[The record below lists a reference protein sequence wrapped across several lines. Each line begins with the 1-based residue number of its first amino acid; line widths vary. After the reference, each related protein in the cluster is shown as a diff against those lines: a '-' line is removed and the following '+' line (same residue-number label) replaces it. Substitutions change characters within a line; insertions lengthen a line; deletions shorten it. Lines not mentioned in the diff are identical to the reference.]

1 MVSERNRIRPHRV
14 RRASVRPDVE
24 QMNRATKRLYLHRRL
39 DEVESQIQ
47 SSLFRY
53 LNNLFSAG
61 PHWLSR
67 RQELW
72 EDVMDLHYLEASRRA
87 ILQSLADLN
96 MSAFSSR
103 GLPDNTD
110 VDDEQGEVIGG
121 IGGDR

>member
-1 MVSERNRIRPHRV
+1 MVGERNRPNAPRA
-14 RRASVRPDVE
+14 RRAPVRPDVE
-24 QMNRATKRLYLHRRL
+24 QMNRASKRLYLHRRL

-47 SSLFRY
+47 TSLFRY

-72 EDVMDLHYLEASRRA
+72 EDIMNIHYLEASRRA

-96 MSAFSSR
+96 MPAFSAHR
-103 GLPDNTD
+103 PPADTDADN
-110 VDDEQGEVIGG
+110 E
-121 IGGDR
+121 

>member
-1 MVSERNRIRPHRV
+1 MVSERNRIRPHRA
-14 RRASVRPDVE
+14 RRVSVRPDVE

-96 MSAFSSR
+96 MSAFSAR

>member
-1 MVSERNRIRPHRV
+1 MVGERNRPNAQRG
-14 RRASVRPDVE
+14 RRASIRPDVE

-47 SSLFRY
+47 TSLFRY
-53 LNNLFSAG
+53 LNSLFSAG

-96 MSAFSSR
+96 MPAFSAHR
-103 GLPDNTD
+103 PPDSTD
-110 VDDEQGEVIGG
+110 ADD
-121 IGGDR
+121 D

>member
-1 MVSERNRIRPHRV
+1 MVVERKRSGTS
-14 RRASVRPDVE
+14 RRRRSPRYPDVE

-39 DEVESQIQ
+39 DEVENQIQ

-53 LNNLFSAG
+53 LNSLFSAG

-72 EDVMDLHYLEASRRA
+72 EDVMHLHYLEASRRA

-96 MSAFSSR
+96 MPAFSSR
-103 GLPDNTD
+103 RPAEDIEAN
-110 VDDEQGEVIGG
+110 DE
-121 IGGDR
+121 

>member
-1 MVSERNRIRPHRV
+1 MVGERNRTNSQRA
-14 RRASVRPDVE
+14 RRASMRPDVE

-39 DEVESQIQ
+39 DEVENQIQ

-53 LNNLFSAG
+53 LSDLFSAG

-96 MSAFSSR
+96 LPALSPH
-103 GLPDNTD
+103 GLPDNID
-110 VDDEQGEVIGG
+110 ADDEQGETISG

>member
-1 MVSERNRIRPHRV
+1 MVGERNRPNAPRA
-14 RRASVRPDVE
+14 RRAPVRPDVE
-24 QMNRATKRLYLHRRL
+24 QMNRASKRLYFHRRL

-47 SSLFRY
+47 TSLFRY

-72 EDVMDLHYLEASRRA
+72 EDVMNIHYLEASRRA

-96 MSAFSSR
+96 MPAFSAHR
-103 GLPDNTD
+103 PPADTDADN
-110 VDDEQGEVIGG
+110 E
-121 IGGDR
+121 